1 MTYLGQY
8 DNIILLGDSN
18 CEESNTVME
27 TFFDTYDLKNLVKES
42 TCFKSTENPSCIDLI
57 ITNKEASFTHT
68 KVIETGLSD
77 HHKLILT
84 VLKSYYAKPDAKT
97 ITYRDYKKFSEEDFR
112 SDLEEQLSQINL
124 LNCLNFEDTYLS
136 VLNKH
141 APCKQK
147 LIRANESPFM
157 NKHLK
162 KSIMSRS
169 RLRNKFLKDKTDSP
183 RARNRLF
190 HPIFLRLFGP

>member
-1 MTYLGQY
+1 MPSQMPK
-8 DNIILLGDSN
+8 LLHI
-18 CEESNTVME
+18 EIT
-27 TFFDTYDLKNLVKES
+27 KNLAKRTSGVIWKNNYL
-42 TCFKSTENPSCIDLI
+42 KST
-57 ITNKEASFTHT
+57 
-68 KVIETGLSD
+68 
-77 HHKLILT
+77 
-84 VLKSYYAKPDAKT
+84 Y
-97 ITYRDYKKFSEEDFR
+97 
-112 SDLEEQLSQINL
+112 

-169 RLRNKFLKDKTDSP
+169 RLRNKFLKDKT
-183 RARNRLF
+183 A
-190 HPIFLRLFGP
+190 GK

>member
-1 MTYLGQY
+1 MRPPQT
-8 DNIILLGDSN
+8 N
-18 CEESNTVME
+18 
-27 TFFDTYDLKNLVKES
+27 FNL
-42 TCFKSTENPSCIDLI
+42 
-57 ITNKEASFTHT
+57 
-68 KVIETGLSD
+68 
-77 HHKLILT
+77 
-84 VLKSYYAKPDAKT
+84 LKSYYANPDAKT

-124 LNCLNFEDTYLS
+124 VNCLNFENTYLS
-136 VLNKH
+136 VLDKY

-169 RLRNKFLKDKTDSP
+169 RLRNKFLKEKTEE
-183 RARNRLF
+183 NRKNYKK
-190 HPIFLRLFGP
+190 